1 VTCVQRRRRRRKK
14 KKKKREKEKACSF
27 FLKPET
33 EREAVSFKRARANSE
48 GGEKNSVFT

>member
-1 VTCVQRRRRRRKK
+1 MRQNKNNNNKKK